1 MSDRLKEGTKK
12 IFLGDTLVLLP
23 GLLKRSTKSLDKP
36 TPGIYCVEKFS
47 SF

>member
-12 IFLGDTLVLLP
+12 IFLGVTVVLLP
-23 GLLKRSTKSLDKP
+23 DLLKKSTKSLDKP
-36 TPGIYCVEKFS
+36 TPRIYSVEKFS